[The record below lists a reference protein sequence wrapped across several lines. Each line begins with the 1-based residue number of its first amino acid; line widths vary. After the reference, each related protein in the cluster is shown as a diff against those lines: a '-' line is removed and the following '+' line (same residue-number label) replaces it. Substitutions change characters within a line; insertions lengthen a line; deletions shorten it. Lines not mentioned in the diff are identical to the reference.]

1 MLLLYYFAVAVLSL
15 YIMQLTAINGI
26 DLLNQTGII
35 EHLKQNSATQL
46 IFDTKDVIEEKKD
59 NEEMM
64 NIVSNFITDADKETL
79 CKICGTKWKYPSHL
93 KRHLVKHTNV
103 RKFKCDQC
111 NATFKS
117 FCYLKNHFWK
127 HSSEPHFEC
136 KLCDKRYTH
145 NKNLL
150 QHKLQVHTDGLLKC
164 NDCGKK
170 YKRKSNLEKHKCVHR
185 NLLKQ

>member
-1 MLLLYYFAVAVLSL
+1 
-15 YIMQLTAINGI
+15 MQLTAINGI

-93 KRHLVKHTNV
+93 KRHLNV
-103 RKFKCDQC
+103 NDCDKFPLTLVEFFIFGIGADTIPVPLG
-111 NATFKS
+111 AGIRRTS
-117 FCYLKNHFWK
+117 T
-127 HSSEPHFEC
+127 EPHFSV
-136 KLCDKRYTH
+136 T
-145 NKNLL
+145 
-150 QHKLQVHTDGLLKC
+150 LKKIWHIFVPADTI
-164 NDCGKK
+164 NT
-170 YKRKSNLEKHKCVHR
+170 
-185 NLLKQ
+185 